1 VQARRRT
8 IVVFQ
13 LHDDFSCGS
22 CDTAIP
28 LQRRLPM
35 STGTIIE
42 PCEGCGCLLYYIPAL
57 PAAAQG

>member
-1 VQARRRT
+1 
-8 IVVFQ
+8 
-13 LHDDFSCGS
+13 
-22 CDTAIP
+22 
-28 LQRRLPM
+28 M